1 MLCIIQSRISSI
13 RLPGKMLMDLNGETL
28 LGRVINS
35 VRNAKKVNK
44 LVVATSTNKED
55 DVISDYCKGLN
66 IKCYRGKLKNV
77 FERFLHVIANE
88 KADSFIRISGDSPI
102 IPGDIIDKAITY
114 FENNN
119 CDLVT
124 NIFPRTFP
132 KGFSVEAIRSEAF
145 KKVNYKKLSDDQLEH
160 VTKIFYDKPD
170 EFKIQNFTSKID
182 YSHLNFSVDTQKD
195 LSKIKNLL
203 CKNGSEQIYW
213 EELCELY
220 SEF

>member
-35 VRNAKKVNK
+35 VRSAKKVNK
-44 LVVATSTNKED
+44 LVVATSINKED
-55 DVISDYCKGLN
+55 DVISDYCKRLK
-66 IKCYRGKLKNV
+66 IKCYRGNLKNV

-102 IPGDIIDKAITY
+102 IPGVIIDKAITH
-114 FENNN
+114 FENNY

-132 KGFSVEAIRSEAF
+132 KGFSVEAIRSETF
-145 KKVNYKKLSDDQLEH
+145 KKVNYKKLTDDQLEH
-160 VTKIFYDKPD
+160 ITKIFYDKPH
-170 EFKIQNFTSKID
+170 EFKIQNFTSKTD
-182 YSHLNFSVDTQKD
+182 YSHLNFSVDTLKD
-195 LSKIKNLL
+195 LSKIKDLL
-203 CKNGSEQIYW
+203 CKNGSELIYW
-213 EELCELY
+213 EELCEKY